1 MIDKRIKNGKGYR
14 NKLIKELKIC
24 LNLFLLQFRPKK
36 KILDFIEFLSNFF
49 IRLEA
54 MTLSLKTA
62 KFTKIIEETLNK

>member
-1 MIDKRIKNGKGYR
+1 MIDKRIKKGKGYR
-14 NKLIKELKIC
+14 NKFIKELKIC
-24 LNLFLLQFRPKK
+24 LNLFLLQFRPK

-62 KFTKIIEETLNK
+62 KFTKIIEKTL